1 MMDILE
7 HGEIRGY
14 EACSGCGICTISCP
28 VWWETRD
35 VWFTPHGRA
44 RALQGGASV
53 DEVADSVL
61 SCQMCGACEP
71 ACPEEIDLMALMR
84 RLRTGLNEVDRNP
97 FTRDPVVVPP
107 SGVET
112 GLDRST
118 GRRLLLAGP
127 ELEQR
132 PALLESVVECLG
144 GVDRVRVAADD
155 GRDLAWAF
163 EAGAPLDET
172 RLDRFLGAFGAARE
186 LVVIEGILHRPL
198 RERCPG
204 VRVRGFAEVLLDGDL
219 IFSALGPRD
228 FLVIDARAYHAD
240 HPRLVRM
247 FGRLRSRTRCQ
258 MNLDLQRLA
267 IPTGADSLQARG
279 NGYESCDTAIRWM
292 LDGRDID
299 RIVVECPADLD
310 ALAARTDVPVVHLS
324 TLMSEA
330 LGQ

>member
-1 MMDILE
+1 MDILE
-7 HGEIRGY
+7 DGEIRGY
-14 EACSGCGICTISCP
+14 EACTGCGICTIACP

-61 SCQMCGACEP
+61 SCQMCGSCEP

-84 RLRTGLNEVDRNP
+84 RLRTRLNEVDRNP
-97 FTRDPVVVPP
+97 LTRDPVVVPA
-107 SGVET
+107 SGIET

-118 GRRLLLAGP
+118 PRLLLAGP
-127 ELEQR
+127 ELERR
-132 PALLESVVECLG
+132 PALLASVVECLG

-155 GRDLAWAF
+155 GRDLAWGF
-163 EAGAPLDET
+163 EAGAPLDPA
-172 RLDRFLGAFGAARE
+172 RLDRFLSALGGARE

-204 VRVRGFAEVLLDGDL
+204 VRVRGLAEVLLDGES
-219 IFSALGPRD
+219 ISSALGPRD

-240 HPRLVRM
+240 HPRLVRL
-247 FGRLRSRTRCQ
+247 FGGLRSRTRCQ

-267 IPTGADSLQARG
+267 IPTGADSIQARV
-279 NGYESCDTAIRWM
+279 NGHERCETAVRWM
-292 LDGRDID
+292 LEGRDID
-299 RIVVECPADLD
+299 RIVVESPADLD
-310 ALAARTDVPVVHLS
+310 VLAAWTDVPVVHLS
-324 TLMSEA
+324 TLASEA
-330 LGQ
+330 LAQ

>member
-1 MMDILE
+1 MDLRE
-7 HGEIRGY
+7 DGRIRGY
-14 EACSGCGICTISCP
+14 EACTGCGICTLSCP

-61 SCQMCGACEP
+61 SCQMCGACE
-71 ACPEEIDLMALMR
+71 AVCPEEIDLMAMVR
-84 RLRTGLNEVDRNP
+84 RLRTRLSEVDRNP
-97 FTRDPVVVPP
+97 FTRDPVAVP
-107 SGVET
+107 SNRIET
-112 GLDRST
+112 GIDRP

-127 ELEQR
+127 ELEGR

-163 EAGAPLDET
+163 EAGAPLDEA
-172 RLDRFLGAFGAARE
+172 RLHRFWAALRGARE

-198 RERCPG
+198 RERSPG
-204 VRVRGFAEVLLDGDL
+204 VRVRGLAEALLEGESV
-219 IFSALGPRD
+219 FSTFGPRD
-228 FLVIDARAYHAD
+228 LFVIDARAYHAD
-240 HPRLVRM
+240 QPRLVHL

-279 NGYESCDTAIRWM
+279 NGHESCETAISWM
-292 LDGRDID
+292 LEGRDLD
-299 RIVVECPADLD
+299 RIVVESPADLD
-310 ALAARTDVPVVHLS
+310 ALVARTDVPVVHLS
-324 TLMSEA
+324 TLVSEA